1 MLVESADLNVREKVR
16 RRQRDRDREQRQR
29 EGERGREP
37 GFLSATGLCDAVLPC
52 VV

>member
-16 RRQRDRDREQRQR
+16 GRQREREQRR
-29 EGERGREP
+29 EGEKGREP
-37 GFLSATGLCDAVLPC
+37 RFLSATGLCDAVLPC